1 MTAEEGDVTTPS
13 LAAPGRFALPRGTM
27 NALVVVAL
35 IALIVVLAL
44 GFRRDPRDIR
54 SAVVGDPAP
63 AFRLERLD
71 GPGTVALDDLR
82 GKIVVVNF
90 FASWCVPCREEHPA
104 LVRAWERYRT
114 SDVVLV
120 GVLYQDSVESGR
132 EFVRRLGGTWP
143 TAIDD
148 GGRTALGFGVFGVPE
163 TFFIGRDG
171 VIGGRHIGPIDE
183 DTLVR
188 GIETLRRAP

>member
-1 MTAEEGDVTTPS
+1 VTTPNV
-13 LAAPGRFALPRGTM
+13 AASRRFTLTGRTANL
-27 NALVVVAL
+27 LV
-35 IALIVVLAL
+35 IAVLVGLIVVLAL

-54 SAVVGDPAP
+54 TAVVGKEAP
-63 AFRLERLD
+63 AFRLERLE
-71 GPGTVALDDLR
+71 GTGTVALEELR
-82 GKIVVVNF
+82 GKVVVVNF

-120 GVLYQDSVESGR
+120 GILFQDSVESGR
-132 EFVRRLGGTWP
+132 DFVRRLGGTWP
-143 TAIDD
+143 TVVDD
-148 GGRTALGFGVFGVPE
+148 RGRTALGFGVFGPPE

-171 VIGGRHIGPIDE
+171 VIEGRHIGPIDE

-188 GIETLRRAP
+188 GIETLRRKPS

>member
-1 MTAEEGDVTTPS
+1 VTTPDVTV
-13 LAAPGRFALPRGTM
+13 PPRFALPRGTM
-27 NALVVVAL
+27 NTLIIALLVG
-35 IALIVVLAL
+35 LIVVLGL

-54 SAVVGDPAP
+54 SAIIGGPAP

-71 GPGTVALDDLR
+71 GNGTIALDELR

-120 GVLYQDSVESGR
+120 GILYQDSPDAGR
-132 EFVRRLGGTWP
+132 DFVRRLGGTWP

-148 GGRTALGFGVFGVPE
+148 NGRTALGFGVFGIPE

-171 VIGGRHIGPIDE
+171 VVGGRHIGPLDE
-183 DTLVR
+183 ETLVR
-188 GIETLRRAP
+188 GIETLRRRPS

>member
-1 MTAEEGDVTTPS
+1 MTAAVGRVR
-13 LAAPGRFALPRGTM
+13 AVPGGLG
-27 NALVVVAL
+27 NALVIAAL
-35 IALIVVLAL
+35 VALIVVLAL
-44 GFRRDPRDIR
+44 GFRRDPHDIR
-54 SAVVGDPAP
+54 SAAVGKPAP
-63 AFRLERLD
+63 AFDLTALD
-71 GPGTVALDDLR
+71 GGGRVALEQYR
-82 GKIVVVNF
+82 GKVVVVNF

-132 EFVRRLGGTWP
+132 EFVRRLGTTWP

-148 GGRTALGFGVFGVPE
+148 DGRTALGFGVFGIPE

-171 VIGGRHIGPIDE
+171 VIAGRHIGPIDE
-183 DTLVR
+183 ATLVN
-188 GIETLRRAP
+188 GIDALRRTP